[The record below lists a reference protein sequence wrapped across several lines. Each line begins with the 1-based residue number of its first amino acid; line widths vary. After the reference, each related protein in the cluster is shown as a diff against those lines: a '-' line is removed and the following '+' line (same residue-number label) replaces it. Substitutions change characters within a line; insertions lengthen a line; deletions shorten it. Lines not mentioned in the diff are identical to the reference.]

1 MPYVQNTEAEVK
13 EMLAAVGVS
22 SIEELFTAI
31 PADLRLPKDTALS
44 GIPATKSEADVLR
57 KLETFARKTQD
68 TASRPTF
75 LGAGIERHF
84 IPTAVDHISL
94 DGNFI
99 TAYTPYQP
107 EVSQGTLTAMFQ
119 FQTLLSQITG
129 LPVSNASLYDG
140 ASAAAEAMMV
150 AYRYCQKTYRK
161 ENRERILVPASLHPE
176 VCETLKTYADTA
188 GLKIVSIPYEA
199 ETGVTDRVAFD
210 AALAEGGVCAAILP
224 YPTFF
229 GTISDISA
237 MVDATH
243 DAGALAVAYAHPLA
257 LSLLKSPGE
266 IGADIA
272 IGEGQPLGCYQ
283 ALGGP
288 AFGYFS
294 CSMDLIR
301 YAPGRIVSET
311 VDAEGK
317 RAFCLALATREQ
329 HIRREKATSNICTNQ
344 ALMALRAT
352 IYLAMVGKMGF
363 IELGEQ
369 IASNAHYAAQAF
381 KDAGC
386 NLRFGDQ
393 PFFNEF
399 VVDVPAGFEDKA
411 RAAGMVPG
419 LDLGRFFPELKG
431 AMLVCVGELTTKD
444 EIDQFVALTK

>member
-13 EMLAAVGVS
+13 AMLDAIGAS
-22 SIEELFTAI
+22 SIDELFNSI
-31 PADLRLPKDTALS
+31 PADIRLPRETALS
-44 GIPATKSEADVLR
+44 GIPSTKSEADVVRRLNQ
-57 KLETFARKTQD
+57 LSRKTND

-84 IPTAVDHISL
+84 IPHAVDHISL

-107 EVSQGTLTAMFQ
+107 EVSQGTLTAVFE

-140 ASAAAEAMMV
+140 ASAAAEAMLV
-150 AYRYCQKTYRK
+150 ADRYCQKTFRK
-161 ENRERILVPASLHPE
+161 EKRNRVIMPQALHPE
-176 VCETLKTYADTA
+176 VRETLATYAATT
-188 GLKIVSIPYEA
+188 GLELVAIPYDA
-199 ETGVTDRVAFD
+199 ETGVTDQTAFQT
-210 AALAEGGVCAAILP
+210 ALSEGGVACAILP

-229 GTISDISA
+229 GAISDISA
-237 MVDATH
+237 MVKATKET
-243 DAGALAVAYAHPLA
+243 GALAIAYAHPLA

-266 IGADIA
+266 VGADIA
-272 IGEGQPLGCYQ
+272 VGEGQPLGCYQ

-311 VDAEGK
+311 VDQDGK

-352 IYLAMVGKMGF
+352 IYLGALGKVGYV
-363 IELGEQ
+363 ELGEQ
-369 IASNAHYAAQAF
+369 IASNARYAAEAF
-381 KDAGC
+381 EAAGC
-386 NLRFGDQ
+386 KRRFAGA

-399 VVDVPAGFEDKA
+399 VVDVPADFADKA
-411 RAAGMVPG
+411 RAAGIVPG
-419 LDLGRFFPELKG
+419 LDLGRFYPELAG
-431 AMLVCVGELTTKD
+431 SMLVTVGELNTKE
-444 EIDQFVALTK
+444 EIDQFVGLLK